1 MNEFYF
7 FMLPV
12 ALARHFSMLN
22 KSVPD
27 IGGKVFSLLQLYI
40 FAVSLSWMAFIMLKF
55 VPSILIFL
63 CIVIFYSC
71 LLIYI
76 PKLNVIYILPLQYS
90 SILYLLIY

>member
-1 MNEFYF
+1 
-7 FMLPV
+7 MLPV